1 MLSREREQGIRNSLE
16 NIQTIVTASVAG
28 LAFFGFVLEMSV
40 TWKVNKL
47 QLLRFFIKNV
57 VM

>member
-1 MLSREREQGIRNSLE
+1 MLSREREQGNRNSLE

-28 LAFFGFVLEMSV
+28 LAFFGFVLEISV
-40 TWKVNKL
+40 TCKDKL